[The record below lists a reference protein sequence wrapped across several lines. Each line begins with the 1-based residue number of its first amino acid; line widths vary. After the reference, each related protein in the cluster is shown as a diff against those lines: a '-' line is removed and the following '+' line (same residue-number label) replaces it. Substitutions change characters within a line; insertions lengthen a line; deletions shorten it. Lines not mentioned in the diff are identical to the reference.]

1 MPLLNRLG
9 GAAASYVY
17 PAGVIRSTVLA
28 DACLLLATGRGWAA
42 RTEEH
47 AIENAGLKTLA
58 AEFAA
63 LG

>member
-9 GAAASYVY
+9 GTAASYLY

-28 DACLLLATGRGWAA
+28 DACLLLATGRGWGA

-47 AIENAGLKTLA
+47 TIDNAGLKALA
-58 AEFAA
+58 ADFEA
-63 LG
+63 LA